1 MRTFVNATGDS
12 DVGMFVNNTR
22 SHVLSRSID
31 YCCSG
36 SWKVLTYRFDLTI
49 GEQHVSI
56 FQDACF
62 FIGPHSC
69 VFDQGGLCLW
79 QGLIAIGDK
88 RIDHI
93 SINGQVRSEE
103 HTSELQ
109 SRENL

>member
-1 MRTFVNATGDS
+1 HTTAALFPYTTL
-12 DVGMFVNNTR
+12 FR
-22 SHVLSRSID
+22 S

-93 SINGQVRSEE
+93 SINGQVRSLPLL
-103 HTSELQ
+103 TAVFYGIPSLIC
-109 SRENL
+109 RFPW